1 MAVWK
6 PGGAR
11 RGRGRVRGWRARV
24 GRSRGRN
31 GSRFVVLRAQG
42 AVVDLRLRVVRF
54 GRTFDVHERHR
65 ARHLD
70 LARLLLGCPWQ

>member
-1 MAVWK
+1 MAVGK

-11 RGRGRVRGWRARV
+11 RGRGRVRGWRALE
-24 GRSRGRN
+24 GRGRGRN
-31 GSRFVVLRAQG
+31 GSRFIVLRVQSAI
-42 AVVDLRLRVVRF
+42 VDLQLGVVRF

-70 LARLLLGCPWQ
+70 LARLLLGVPWQ

>member
-1 MAVWK
+1 MAVGE

-11 RGRGRVRGWRARV
+11 RGRGSVRGWRARM
-24 GRSRGRN
+24 GRRRGRN
-31 GSRFVVLRAQG
+31 GSRFVVLGVQG
-42 AVVDLRLRVVRF
+42 AIVDFELGIMSF